1 MTNYNLDI
9 LYIMGRHSR
18 TKYIRGYGYIRYLN
32 RDSSINSI
40 HGDGIGDIFSSI
52 FKAGSQILT
61 KIPNQIIDASK
72 KALLNVGS
80 STIKAIGSKV
90 GDTIADNIT
99 KKTIDT
105 SKIPSQDIPSQEIRK
120 QILKE
125 LTFEHPSKPNEE
137 NVRTQREEPIP
148 NTAVS
153 STITNGIPADLY
165 KKFYGSGRKRGKS
178 LIGAG
183 IKIL

>member
-1 MTNYNLDI
+1 
-9 LYIMGRHSR
+9 MGRHSR
-18 TKYIRGYGYIRYLN
+18 TKFVRGYGYIRYLN
-32 RDSSINSI
+32 GGSSIDSI
-40 HGDGIGDIFSSI
+40 NGDGIGDIFSSI

-61 KIPNQIIDASK
+61 KIPNQLIDASK

-80 STIKAIGSKV
+80 STIKAVGSKV

-105 SKIPSQDIPSQEIRK
+105 SKVPSQELRR

-125 LTFEHPSKPNEE
+125 LTFLTTDTPVEKNGKNH
-137 NVRTQREEPIP
+137 REESIP
-148 NTAVS
+148 FTAES
-153 STITNGIPADLY
+153 STSTNGIHPDLY
-165 KKFYGSGRKRGKS
+165 KKFYGTGKNRGKS